1 MWGFALAAFI
11 LLTDQVTKAL
21 ITVSMT
27 PNQSIPLI
35 GDLLQLTYIRN
46 PASAFGLDLAPSWF
60 NVIFGVVASLVIA
73 WYMIRLPKREY
84 WPRIALAMILAGALG
99 NLVDRVRFGDVVD
112 FIHVGLSSRVVWPIF
127 NVADM
132 GVSVGVTLLML
143 YFIVIGEPDQRDAQL
158 DS

>member
-1 MWGFALAAFI
+1 MWGFGLAAFI

-46 PASAFGLDLAPSWF
+46 PASAFGLDLVPSWF